1 MEKTDLRTENRDLYS
16 PRTGQFAL
24 VTVPRFDFLMID
36 GHGDPNASE
45 SYVQALE
52 ALYALSYG
60 AKFASKAQLGRD
72 YVVLPLEGLWRAESP
87 EAFLEGRK
95 NEWSWT
101 MMIRQPSWLTADVWD
116 AARAAAATKQLPA
129 LDAVRLESFEEGPCA
144 QVLYLGPYSDE
155 GPTIT
160 ALHEWIAAHGRSLR
174 GDHHEI
180 YLGDPRRSAPE
191 KLRTIIRQP
200 VSAA

>member
-1 MEKTDLRTENRDLYS
+1 MEKIDLRTENRELYS
-16 PRTGQFAL
+16 PRAGEFSL
-24 VTVPRFDFLMID
+24 VEVPRFDFLMID
-36 GHGDPNASE
+36 GQGDPNTSE
-45 SYVQALE
+45 SYVRALE

-60 AKFASKAQLGRD
+60 AKFASRAQLGRD

-101 MMIRQPSWLTADVWD
+101 MMIRQPSWLTADIWD

-144 QVLYLGPYSDE
+144 QVLYLGPYSAE
-155 GPTIT
+155 GPTIA
-160 ALHEWIAAHGRSLR
+160 ALHEWIAAHGRALR
-174 GDHHEI
+174 GDHHEV

-200 VSAA
+200 VSGA